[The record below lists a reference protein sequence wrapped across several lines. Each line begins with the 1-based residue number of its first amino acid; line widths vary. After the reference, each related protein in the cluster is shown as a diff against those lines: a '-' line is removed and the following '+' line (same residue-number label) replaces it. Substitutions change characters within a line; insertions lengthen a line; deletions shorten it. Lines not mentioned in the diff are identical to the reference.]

1 MVDLPKNSKAI
12 NCRWVFHKKDNEQY
26 KTMLVVKGYA
36 QNEDIDHNEI
46 FSPVV
51 KNTSIR
57 MLVIVPQF
65 DLELEQLDVKTTFM
79 HGELEERI
87 YMKQPEGYIQE
98 GQETRVYLLNKSLY
112 ELNQSPRQLYK
123 RLDSFMIKVRYNR
136 SEYDRCVYFKQ
147 NDDLTYLLLYAD
159 DMLIGAKNKTYLE
172 T

>member
-1 MVDLPKNSKAI
+1 
-12 NCRWVFHKKDNEQY
+12 
-26 KTMLVVKGYA
+26 MLVVKGYA

-98 GQETRVYLLNKSLY
+98 G
-112 ELNQSPRQLYK
+112 
-123 RLDSFMIKVRYNR
+123 
-136 SEYDRCVYFKQ
+136 
-147 NDDLTYLLLYAD
+147 
-159 DMLIGAKNKTYLE
+159 
-172 T
+172 